1 MKKILAFALAMML
14 TFATA
19 VGMTVAYLTDDD
31 EETNVFTVGKVKI
44 ELHEADRDDNVD
56 DEYRE
61 ALAEKIVSPIVI
73 AEGET
78 KYDSENYIDKL
89 VTVENIENE
98 AYVRLIFAIPAVP
111 GYDEQESQSDNWLH
125 WNMYSHTDT
134 KDAEGNGT
142 NGWYWGTEETGE
154 YPENVA
160 DWNSSFNP
168 NWEDSD
174 EIVYIEGKPY
184 IIYIATNILPIAN
197 GATTEQAMRG
207 FFIDEAVDYDNDLG
221 TYTITDEEGNVFEL
235 GDLSDLDIKVFAQA
249 VQTAGF
255 ESAWDAFETADLP
268 NIPWE
273 FVNAPQ
279 Q

>member
-1 MKKILAFALAMML
+1 M
-14 TFATA
+14 
-19 VGMTVAYLTDDD
+19 
-31 EETNVFTVGKVKI
+31 
-44 ELHEADRDDNVD
+44 
-56 DEYRE
+56 
-61 ALAEKIVSPIVI
+61 
-73 AEGET
+73 
-78 KYDSENYIDKL
+78 
-89 VTVENIENE
+89 
-98 AYVRLIFAIPAVP
+98 IFAVPAVP

-154 YPENVA
+154 YPKNVA

-255 ESAWDAFETADLP
+255 ESAWDAFETANLP
-268 NIPWE
+268 NIPWDFE
-273 FVNAPQ
+273 DAPQ